1 MSLLVFKVL
10 CICKYGWAVY
20 GYLVGYSL
28 LYHGTLSQHFAHQN
42 IKIQGSLNN
51 YVPHPYV

>member
-20 GYLVGYSL
+20 RYLVGYSL